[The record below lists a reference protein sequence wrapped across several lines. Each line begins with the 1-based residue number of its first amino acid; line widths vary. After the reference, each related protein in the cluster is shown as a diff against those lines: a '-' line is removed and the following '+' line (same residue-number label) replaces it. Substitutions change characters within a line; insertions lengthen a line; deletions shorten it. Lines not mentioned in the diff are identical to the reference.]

1 MYGTIPFLIMSRFAI
16 GIATGLYLVIFGKL
30 ICENLPEKL
39 AQKVAMCQNVAIGFS
54 INATLFMAGFLPD
67 PKDFE
72 ANKNDEN
79 WRIIY
84 LTPAL
89 IGVIEL
95 ILIIFVLRYDP
106 IAFCITKGFEEQSK
120 KHMRLV
126 YRKVDPNSPE
136 TIDEILDMQYKYQ

>member
-1 MYGTIPFLIMSRFAI
+1 MYGTIPFLIMSRFVL
-16 GIATGLYLVIFGKL
+16 GIATGLYCVIFGKMM
-30 ICENLPEKL
+30 CENLPEKL
-39 AQKVAMCQNVAIGFS
+39 AQKVAMCQNVSICFS
-54 INATLFMAGFLPD
+54 IVGALAMAGFLPD

-84 LTPAL
+84 LMPAL

-95 ILIIFVLRYDP
+95 ILIIFVFRYDP
-106 IAFCITKGFEEQSK
+106 IAFCITKGDEEQSK

-126 YRKVDPNSPE
+126 YRKVDPDSPE
-136 TIDEILDMQYKYQ
+136 TID